1 MNFSSFLTKLIS
13 GKNILQ
19 SWSEKINRAHSEA
32 KKDNDFIYHD
42 QEPRPD
48 ALQAIGRAAL
58 AKSIALGPTPVTSNF
73 KDIFE
78 KLVPTAVHQALQAF
92 ESRQAEITN
101 IEVSRSRAA
110 TQELKRYSL
119 LWFID
124 QLVSNV
130 TSASWTI

>member
-1 MNFSSFLTKLIS
+1 MQT
-13 GKNILQ
+13 
-19 SWSEKINRAHSEA
+19 WSEKINRAHSEA

-48 ALQAIGRAAL
+48 ALQPIGRAAL
-58 AKSIALGPTPVTSNF
+58 AKPTPMGDATITSNF

-101 IEVSRSRAA
+101 IEVGRSRNA
-110 TQELKRYSL
+110 TQELKRYG
-119 LWFID
+119 I
-124 QLVSNV
+124 
-130 TSASWTI
+130 AH

>member
-1 MNFSSFLTKLIS
+1 MPKTYAMKNLTMHALFVTVVFQFFHFFL
-13 GKNILQ
+13 Q
-19 SWSEKINRAHSEA
+19 VWSEKINRAHAEA

-48 ALQAIGRAAL
+48 ALQPIGRAAL
-58 AKSIALGPTPVTSNF
+58 AKSIPLGPTPVTKNF

-101 IEVSRSRAA
+101 IEVGRSRAA
-110 TQELKRYSL
+110 TQELKGYVM
-119 LWFID
+119 FY
-124 QLVSNV
+124 
-130 TSASWTI
+130 

>member
-1 MNFSSFLTKLIS
+1 LWIFV
-13 GKNILQ
+13 LQ
-19 SWSEKINRAHSEA
+19 TWSEKINRAHAEA
-32 KKDNDFIYHD
+32 KKDNDFIYND

-48 ALQAIGRAAL
+48 ALQPIGRAAL
-58 AKSIALGPTPVTSNF
+58 AKSVPLGPTPVTSGF

-110 TQELKRYSL
+110 TQELKGY
-119 LWFID
+119 IM
-124 QLVSNV
+124 VH
-130 TSASWTI
+130 